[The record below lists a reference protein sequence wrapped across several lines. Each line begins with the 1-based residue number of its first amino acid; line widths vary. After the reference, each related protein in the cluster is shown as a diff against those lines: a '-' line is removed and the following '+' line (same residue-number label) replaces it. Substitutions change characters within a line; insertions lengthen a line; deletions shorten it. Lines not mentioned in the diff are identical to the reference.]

1 MRLAVEQ
8 LASDSVKDVG
18 GDVSG
23 SALAQAWRGP
33 GGHKERVGVQVLQ
46 LQAAVAQHLH
56 THRVIVTHSSSEHA
70 CMADADLRIFKLV
83 PLTL

>member
-8 LASDSVKDVG
+8 LASDTVKDVG

-23 SALAQAWRGP
+23 SALGHAWRGP
-33 GGHKERVGVQVLQ
+33 GGHKERVGIQILQ

-56 THRVIVTHSSSEHA
+56 THRVTMSLFRA
-70 CMADADLRIFKLV
+70 CLNANADYNF
-83 PLTL
+83 